1 MVYHKSHNFLWW
13 FYLLS
18 LTVSF
23 LQVGQQRKKRRRG
36 WEACPG
42 WKPWSRRRTTD
53 FTATGVIVVSA
64 TRAWMNITPSLKRTL
79 SVLSKLPGHWRFFLS
94 VHKRDGIKW
103 NGIRNTSTD
112 AKSPNC
118 WSTRLAKTFRLCHWR
133 EHNLLTK
140 LLSSASGLRSV
151 SSTWA
156 FSGILNIDN

>member
-36 WEACPG
+36 WETYPE
-42 WKPWSRRRTTD
+42 WKPWLRRRTTD
-53 FTATGVIVVSA
+53 FTATGVIVVLA

-79 SVLSKLPGHWRFFLS
+79 SVLLKLPSKLFFL
-94 VHKRDGIKW
+94 VQKRRYRTLDGMT
-103 NGIRNTSTD
+103 NTSTG

-118 WSTRLAKTFRLCHWR
+118 WSTRLAKTFRLCHRW
-133 EHNLLTK
+133 EHKLLTK